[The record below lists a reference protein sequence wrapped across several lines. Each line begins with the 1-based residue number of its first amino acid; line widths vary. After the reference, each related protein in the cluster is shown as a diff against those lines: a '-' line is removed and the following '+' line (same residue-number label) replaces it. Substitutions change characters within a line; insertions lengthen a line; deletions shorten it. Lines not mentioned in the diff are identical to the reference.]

1 MDLRRSKS
9 KFTREQRLA
18 IIEEYE
24 KGALTGKEIS
34 EKYGIKYP
42 SMIFN
47 WRKRLQ
53 KPHVYLRKSEK
64 SSTFAAEIKPQVAD
78 EVPMK
83 KRSAEELEAE
93 NKKLSKDLEWA
104 ELQIKA
110 LNTLIDI
117 AEEQGIRIRKKS
129 GAKQ

>member
-1 MDLRRSKS
+1 MYQRKGYWFSPEERIAIV
-9 KFTREQRLA
+9 REF
-18 IIEEYE
+18 E
-24 KGALTGKEIS
+24 KGGMSLTQIQA
-34 EKYGIKYP
+34 KYGIKGH
-42 SMIFN
+42 STVCK
-47 WRKRLQ
+47 WRQNLQ
-53 KPHVYLRKSEK
+53 NSKK

-117 AEEQGIRIRKKS
+117 AESQGIQIRKKS

>member
-117 AEEQGIRIRKKS
+117 AESQGIQIRKKS

>member
-1 MDLRRSKS
+1 MYQRKGYWFSPEERIAIV
-9 KFTREQRLA
+9 REF
-18 IIEEYE
+18 E
-24 KGALTGKEIS
+24 KGGMTLTQIQA
-34 EKYGIKYP
+34 KYGIKSRTTVYR
-42 SMIFN
+42 
-47 WRKRLQ
+47 WRRDLQ
-53 KPHVYLRKSEK
+53 NPEK

-117 AEEQGIRIRKKS
+117 AESQGIQIRKKS

>member
-1 MDLRRSKS
+1 MYQRKGYWFSQEERIAIVQEFEKS
-9 KFTREQRLA
+9 
-18 IIEEYE
+18 
-24 KGALTGKEIS
+24 GMSLTQIQA
-34 EKYGIKYP
+34 KYGIKGHSTVYR
-42 SMIFN
+42 
-47 WRKRLQ
+47 WRKDLQ
-53 KPHVYLRKSEK
+53 NSEK
-64 SSTFAAEIKPQVAD
+64 MCTFAAEIKPQVAD

-117 AEEQGIRIRKKS
+117 AESQGIQIRKKS

>member
-24 KGALTGKEIS
+24 NGALTGKEIAQ
-34 EKYGIKYP
+34 KYGMKSP
-42 SMIFN
+42 SIIFN
-47 WRKRLQ
+47 WRERLL
-53 KPHVYLRKSEK
+53 KPRVYLRKSEK
-64 SSTFAAEIKPQVAD
+64 SSIFAPEIKPQVAD

-93 NKKLSKDLEWA
+93 VKRLTKELKWA
-104 ELQIKA
+104 NLQNKA

>member
-1 MDLRRSKS
+1 MYQRKDGRFSLEEKIAIV
-9 KFTREQRLA
+9 REL
-18 IIEEYE
+18 E
-24 KGALTGKEIS
+24 KDCISLTQIQA
-34 EKYGIKYP
+34 KYGIRGH
-42 SMIFN
+42 STVAR
-47 WRKRLQ
+47 WRQNLQ
-53 KPHVYLRKSEK
+53 TPEK
-64 SSTFAAEIKPQVAD
+64 MRTFAAEIKPQMAD

-83 KRSAEELEAE
+83 KRTPEELEAE

-117 AEEQGIRIRKKS
+117 AESQGIRIRKKS

>member
-1 MDLRRSKS
+1 MSDGYLIPYFSAISLPDRAPFSNSSKM
-9 KFTREQRLA
+9 R
-18 IIEEYE
+18 
-24 KGALTGKEIS
+24 
-34 EKYGIKYP
+34 
-42 SMIFN
+42 
-47 WRKRLQ
+47 
-53 KPHVYLRKSEK
+53 
-64 SSTFAAEIKPQVAD
+64 TFAAEIKPQVAD

>member
-24 KGALTGKEIS
+24 NGALTGKEIAQ
-34 EKYGIKYP
+34 KYGMKSP
-42 SMIFN
+42 SIIFN
-47 WRKRLQ
+47 WRERLL
-53 KPHVYLRKSEK
+53 KPRVYLRKSEK

-117 AEEQGIRIRKKS
+117 AESQGIQIRKKS

>member
-1 MDLRRSKS
+1 MGIVNFRECFGISLDYSK
-9 KFTREQRLA
+9 
-18 IIEEYE
+18 
-24 KGALTGKEIS
+24 
-34 EKYGIKYP
+34 
-42 SMIFN
+42 
-47 WRKRLQ
+47 
-53 KPHVYLRKSEK
+53 K

-93 NKKLSKDLEWA
+93 NKKLSKELEWA

-117 AEEQGIRIRKKS
+117 AESQGKKKKKKS

>member
-93 NKKLSKDLEWA
+93 VKRLTKELEWA
-104 ELQIKA
+104 RLQNKA